1 VHRRSITL
9 HAACGVAASVLGA
22 TALALGSAG
31 PDAAAPVEQFTSDT
45 AGIHADAATVPA
57 GNGQLNPG
65 GGSSFARLPIST
77 SSEWSSRTGDGQVTV
92 IYDPTTDTCPSG
104 GEVIP
109 AAPVAAAPRF
119 TG

>member
-1 VHRRSITL
+1 
-9 HAACGVAASVLGA
+9 
-22 TALALGSAG
+22 
-31 PDAAAPVEQFTSDT
+31 
-45 AGIHADAATVPA
+45 
-57 GNGQLNPG
+57 
-65 GGSSFARLPIST
+65 LPIST

-109 AAPVAAAPRF
+109 ATPVAAAPRF